1 MLNKKEI
8 YIKLKEIISDLLDI
22 DINVISSD
30 TYIIRELEAESIDL
44 MELAIDIKKEFTL
57 ASNTS
62 FFSSDIIFLKNL
74 RTDIVRYKSENKEL
88 FFELEKKYSHLSKER
103 INDILEDISNG
114 PVLKVSDIVDYIY
127 AKQRQI

>member
-44 MELAIDIKKEFTL
+44 MELAIDIKKEFSLTGD
-57 ASNTS
+57 TP

-88 FFELEKKYSHLSKER
+88 LFELKKKYSHLSKER
-103 INDILEDISNG
+103 INDILDDISNG